1 MAARGRSTC
10 RPRCTARRWRLGN
23 GLGLISAVDKRA
35 PIVALQT
42 WYRVGSRHERPGA
55 TGMAHLFEHLMFGQ
69 TESLPPG
76 EFDRLVERTGG
87 ESNAATW
94 VDWTYYRLSLPARD
108 LELGI
113 KLEAERMQHLVLETT
128 PVESERDVVTNE
140 RRERVEDDVDGW
152 LDEQLMAHAFTEHPY
167 RWPTIGWMEDIRALA
182 LPDIRS
188 FYRTWYAPNNA
199 TLVVVG
205 DFDDEALRELI
216 AKYYGHI
223 EPAQLPDAAPV
234 IEPEQAKERIVR
246 APKPIAT
253 DRLLVGY
260 KAPGQDD
267 PDWAAL
273 EIVSTLLAGC
283 PSARLYRR
291 LVIESEAASSVDAQL
306 TPFRDPSLLRLAVTT
321 ARGHNAD
328 EIIATIDREIARARR
343 ESSADRRGREGQGA
357 LRDRLLERARRCRRQ
372 GRGARSL
379 RDRAR
384 RLPPPQRDRRAADR
398 GHRRRCRARRPHLSP
413 ADQAHDRDRRAR
425 TRRRDAEDTATK
437 KRMTT
442 ATRRA
447 SAEWPVRLS
456 SSRPRP
462 TPRSSGSTSRSAAA
476 HPPIRSASKVCTV
489 TPGSSRAAVP
499 AVATARSSTR
509 RSTRSAR

>member
-1 MAARGRSTC
+1 MSSATWQLEAEAPAGRGSVAKRF
-10 RPRCTARRWRLGN
+10 RLANN
-23 GLGLISAVDKRA
+23 GLSLIAVVDKRA

-42 WYRVGSRHERPGA
+42 WFRVGSRHERPGA

-108 LELGI
+108 LPLGV
-113 KLEAERMQHLVLETT
+113 KLEAERMQHLVLETG

-182 LPDIRS
+182 LPDMRT

-199 TLVVVG
+199 TIICVG
-205 DFDDEALRELI
+205 DFEENALLDLVASHYANIPAAELPEV
-216 AKYYGHI
+216 ART
-223 EPAQLPDAAPV
+223 V
-234 IEPEQAKERIVR
+234 EPEQTHERVLR

-267 PDWAAL
+267 ADWAVL
-273 EIVSTLLAGC
+273 EIVATLLAGC

-291 LVIESEAASSVDAQL
+291 LVIEHEAASSVDAQL
-306 TPFRDPSLLRLAVTT
+306 TPFADPSLLRLSVTA
-321 ARGHNAD
+321 ARGHTAD
-328 EIIATIDREIARARR
+328 EILAIIDKELASMAETPPSRAEVEKAKAIAETDFWTSLVDIDGKAEALGHYEVALGDFRKVNAL
-343 ESSADRRGREGQGA
+343 ADRLAEI
-357 LRDRLLERARRCRRQ
+357 
-372 GRGARSL
+372 S
-379 RDRAR
+379 
-384 RLPPPQRDRRAADR
+384 
-398 GHRRRCRARRPHLSP
+398 
-413 ADQAHDRDRRAR
+413 
-425 TRRRDAEDTATK
+425 AEDVARVVRTYLRPE
-437 KRMTT
+437 KRTIVI
-442 ATRRA
+442 AEPDA
-447 SAEWPVRLS
+447 SEVS
-456 SSRPRP
+456 DEEDDE
-462 TPRSSGSTSRSAAA
+462 GEE
-476 HPPIRSASKVCTV
+476 
-489 TPGSSRAAVP
+489 
-499 AVATARSSTR
+499 
-509 RSTRSAR
+509 

>member
-1 MAARGRSTC
+1 MMQSTTWQLEAEAPAGRGV
-10 RPRCTARRWRLGN
+10 TARRWRLGN
-23 GLGLISAVDKRA
+23 GLGLIAAVDKRA

-108 LELGI
+108 LELGVR
-113 KLEAERMQHLVLETT
+113 LEAERMQHLVLETT

-182 LPDIRS
+182 LPDIRA

-205 DFDDEALRELI
+205 DFDDEQLRELI
-216 AKYYGHI
+216 AKHYGHI
-223 EPAQLPDAAPV
+223 EPAQLPKAAPV
-234 IEPEQAKERIVR
+234 VEPEQVRERVVR

-291 LVIESEAASSVDAQL
+291 LVIESEAASSVGAQL

-321 ARGHNAD
+321 ARGHAAD
-328 EIIATIDREIARARR
+328 EIIATIDREIAALVENPPTAAEVEKAKALAETDFWSALVDVDGKAEALGHYETALGDFRR
-343 ESSADRRGREGQGA
+343 LSVIADRLTQVTADDVARVVRTYLLPTKRTIVIAEPEPDGDTEDDDGEGK
-357 LRDRLLERARRCRRQ
+357 
-372 GRGARSL
+372 
-379 RDRAR
+379 
-384 RLPPPQRDRRAADR
+384 
-398 GHRRRCRARRPHLSP
+398 
-413 ADQAHDRDRRAR
+413 DRD
-425 TRRRDAEDTATK
+425 
-437 KRMTT
+437 
-442 ATRRA
+442 
-447 SAEWPVRLS
+447 
-456 SSRPRP
+456 
-462 TPRSSGSTSRSAAA
+462 
-476 HPPIRSASKVCTV
+476 
-489 TPGSSRAAVP
+489 
-499 AVATARSSTR
+499 
-509 RSTRSAR
+509 

>member
-1 MAARGRSTC
+1 MKSSWQLEAEAPAGRGV
-10 RPRCTARRWRLGN
+10 TARRHRLGN
-23 GLGLISAVDKRA
+23 GLGLITAIDRRA

-69 TESLPPG
+69 TETLPPG

-94 VDWTYYRLSLPARD
+94 VDWTFYRLSLPARD

-113 KLEAERMQHLVLETT
+113 KLEAERMQHLVLEPT
-128 PVESERDVVTNE
+128 PVEAERDVVTNE

-152 LDEQLMAHAFTEHPY
+152 LDEQLMAHAFTVHPY

-182 LPDIRS
+182 LPDIRA

-199 TLVVVG
+199 TIVCVG
-205 DFDDEALRELI
+205 DFDDEKLRDLI
-216 AKYYGHI
+216 AQYYGHI
-223 EPAQLPDAAPV
+223 EPAQLPDVQRV
-234 IEPEQAKERIVR
+234 IEPEQTKERIVR

-291 LVIESEAASSVDAQL
+291 LVIEKEAASSVDAQL
-306 TPFRDPSLLRLAVTT
+306 TPFSDPSLLRLAVTT
-321 ARGHNAD
+321 ARGHDAD
-328 EIIATIDREIARARR
+328 EILATIDREIA
-343 ESSADRRGREGQGA
+343 A
-357 LRDRLLERARRCRRQ
+357 LVET
-372 GRGARSL
+372 
-379 RDRAR
+379 
-384 RLPPPQRDRRAADR
+384 PP
-398 GHRRRCRARRPHLSP
+398 
-413 ADQAHDRDRRAR
+413 
-425 TRRRDAEDTATK
+425 TTK
-437 KRMTT
+437 EVEK
-442 ATRRA
+442 AKA
-447 SAEWPVRLS
+447 
-456 SSRPRP
+456 
-462 TPRSSGSTSRSAAA
+462 
-476 HPPIRSASKVCTV
+476 
-489 TPGSSRAAVP
+489 
-499 AVATARSSTR
+499 
-509 RSTRSAR
+509 